1 MMMRHSTGI
10 DNNRNLFYIKGKS
23 CTSNMKEERERE
35 TVCVCYS
42 VEIRSTSRN
51 RKRNSQRM
59 RKTAICVDI

>member
-35 TVCVCYS
+35 TVCVC
-42 VEIRSTSRN
+42 VLF
-51 RKRNSQRM
+51 
-59 RKTAICVDI
+59 C